1 MVKNMSLD
9 DITKKNITSMKER
22 ILNSKE
28 CITILERELE
38 KCQAD
43 ADAKYLQAIKTI
55 SSFTPYLQAI
65 KTITSI
71 KEMID
76 EHSDNITTYKS
87 IIEQYGRG

>member
-9 DITKKNITSMKER
+9 DIMKKNIASMKAQ
-22 ILNSKE
+22 ILNSEE

-43 ADAKYLQAIKTI
+43 ANAKYLQAIKN
-55 SSFTPYLQAI
+55 
-65 KTITSI
+65 ITSI

-76 EHSDNITTYKS
+76 EHSDNITTYKK
-87 IIEQYGRG
+87 IIDGRG

>member
-43 ADAKYLQAIKTI
+43 ADAKYLQAIKN
-55 SSFTPYLQAI
+55 
-65 KTITSI
+65 ITSK